1 MHTITQQKQD
11 ALLELHQLRKQFVKG
26 KPASVFKARPG
37 DRFPPHRGLF
47 FSAGKEVTRV
57 KVVVRQE
64 CNRIWKLLFFLEP
77 KSSQQVCTN
86 FSAVKITLTAATES
100 FLPTYSRFQK
110 IRACG
115 LLMVHFVQRGSLKYR
130 IPKQI
135 NHKWV
140 LTFRILISALLHLQN
155 P

>member
-1 MHTITQQKQD
+1 MKVGYDVSELVFMLNYPLGLTLIQSSLKALKGGVIEGFNTRTYACTHTHKHTYTATLMHTITQQKQD

-64 CNRIWKLLFFLEP
+64 CNRI
-77 KSSQQVCTN
+77 
-86 FSAVKITLTAATES
+86 
-100 FLPTYSRFQK
+100 
-110 IRACG
+110 
-115 LLMVHFVQRGSLKYR
+115 
-130 IPKQI
+130 
-135 NHKWV
+135 
-140 LTFRILISALLHLQN
+140 
-155 P
+155 

>member
-1 MHTITQQKQD
+1 MKVGYDVSELCVYAELSPGTDFDPKQLESLKRRCDRRIQHSHVRTHTHKHKYTATLMHTITQQKQD

-64 CNRIWKLLFFLEP
+64 CNRI
-77 KSSQQVCTN
+77 
-86 FSAVKITLTAATES
+86 
-100 FLPTYSRFQK
+100 
-110 IRACG
+110 
-115 LLMVHFVQRGSLKYR
+115 
-130 IPKQI
+130 
-135 NHKWV
+135 
-140 LTFRILISALLHLQN
+140 
-155 P
+155 

>member
-11 ALLELHQLRKQFVKG
+11 ALLELHQLKKQFVKG

-64 CNRIWKLLFFLEP
+64 CNRI
-77 KSSQQVCTN
+77 
-86 FSAVKITLTAATES
+86 
-100 FLPTYSRFQK
+100 
-110 IRACG
+110 
-115 LLMVHFVQRGSLKYR
+115 
-130 IPKQI
+130 
-135 NHKWV
+135 
-140 LTFRILISALLHLQN
+140 
-155 P
+155 